1 MKSALSCCRWIS
13 HSLDAFGVTLGFRS
27 HMQSFSRP
35 QTRFRYILRFLTFST
50 INQVEQEVSCKEE
63 GDCSPKD
70 TGLTC
75 VKGSCVCPFYQVFQ
89 IIIYI
94 YTFTYDHDYDLVA
107 SIVNHFDRHNLV
119 AGTERV
125 ILPVPG
131 SGNVRARMSGTAQR
145 QEVFLVVTV
154 IIIIVI
160 VIHEMQVNTKG
171 AKMNSVPASRVSIF
185 LFSL

>member
-1 MKSALSCCRWIS
+1 MSV
-13 HSLDAFGVTLGFRS
+13 HSIRCFRCILD
-27 HMQSFSRP
+27 
-35 QTRFRYILRFLTFST
+35 
-50 INQVEQEVSCKEE
+50 
-63 GDCSPKD
+63 
-70 TGLTC
+70 
-75 VKGSCVCPFYQVFQ
+75 
-89 IIIYI
+89 
-94 YTFTYDHDYDLVA
+94 YTFTYDHDHDYDLVA
-107 SIVNHFDRHNLV
+107 SIVNHVDRHNLV